1 MRKPRPRRPERAPSS
16 PDKRLLVA
24 GISIALM
31 LAYGGTF
38 TAAASGSGYNFVP
51 SFDGFFW
58 TMVSLMI
65 ASFSVTVVGGLA

>member
-1 MRKPRPRRPERAPSS
+1 
-16 PDKRLLVA
+16 
-24 GISIALM
+24 M